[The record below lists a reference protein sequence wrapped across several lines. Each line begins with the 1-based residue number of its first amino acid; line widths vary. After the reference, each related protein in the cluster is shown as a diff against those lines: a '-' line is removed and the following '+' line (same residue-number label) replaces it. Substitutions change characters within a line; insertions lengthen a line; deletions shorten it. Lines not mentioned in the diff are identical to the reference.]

1 MTAATI
7 RILLADD
14 HPVVREGLI
23 AMLSAE
29 PDFTVLGAAADG
41 IELVE
46 QAQRLHPD
54 VILLDL
60 EMPRMDGL
68 SALEQLRER
77 VPQSKVVVLTVFDTD
92 ERILGALNRGAR
104 GYLLKGAPRAEICQ
118 ALRLVH
124 AGGSMLQPIIASKV
138 LAYAAEGANDEA
150 LTARETEILRL
161 IAEGNPNKSIARLL
175 DVTERTVK
183 FHVSAILRKLV
194 ARNRTEA
201 VRNARKRGLL

>member
-1 MTAATI
+1 PI

-29 PDFTVLGAAADG
+29 PDFAVLGAAADG
-41 IELVE
+41 IELVD

-138 LAYAAEGANDEA
+138 LAYAAEGANDET

-201 VRNARKRGLL
+201 VRNA